1 MQGILQFFKDILSEP
16 ALLMGLMAFVGLI
29 ALKRPAN
36 KIMTGTLK
44 PILGYLM
51 LSAGASVI
59 TTNLSPLGE
68 MIQKGFHITGVIPN
82 NEAIVSVAQTILGVE
97 TMSILLV
104 GLIVNLLVARFT
116 KFKYIFLTGHH
127 SFFMACLLS
136 AVLQTAGFNGVL
148 LIALGGIV
156 LGLVS
161 AILPAIGQK
170 YTLKVTDG
178 DEVAMGHFGSLAYY
192 ISAWIGSKVG
202 KPEDSTEKIEIPEK
216 WSFLRDTTIS
226 TALTMMVFYLISA
239 IAAGPTF
246 VEELSGGQNMVI
258 FALMSAMNFAVGVTI
273 VYAGVRMILGD
284 LLPAFQGIATK
295 IIPDAIPAVDCA
307 VFFTYAPTAVV
318 LGFVASFI
326 GGVIGMFILGAAGAV
341 LIIPG
346 LVPHFFCGATAGI
359 YGNATGGKKGAIIG
373 AFVNG
378 LLITFIPALLLP
390 VLGNLGFQN
399 TTFGDFDFGIIG
411 LIIGKAYEWIGSGGV
426 IGLVVLL
433 IAAAIIPSFMKTKSK
448 VINNVDDNGEPM

>member
-1 MQGILQFFKDILSEP
+1 MYRLTVTLDVFIANSESKLPELGHLGIL
-16 ALLMGLMAFVGLI
+16 MI
-29 ALKRPAN
+29 AR
-36 KIMTGTLK
+36 
-44 PILGYLM
+44 
-51 LSAGASVI
+51 
-59 TTNLSPLGE
+59 
-68 MIQKGFHITGVIPN
+68 
-82 NEAIVSVAQTILGVE
+82 
-97 TMSILLV
+97 
-104 GLIVNLLVARFT
+104 
-116 KFKYIFLTGHH
+116 
-127 SFFMACLLS
+127 
-136 AVLQTAGFNGVL
+136 
-148 LIALGGIV
+148 
-156 LGLVS
+156 
-161 AILPAIGQK
+161 
-170 YTLKVTDG
+170 
-178 DEVAMGHFGSLAYY
+178 
-192 ISAWIGSKVG
+192 G
-202 KPEDSTEKIEIPEK
+202 KQ
-216 WSFLRDTTIS
+216 WL
-226 TALTMMVFYLISA
+226 
-239 IAAGPTF
+239 
-246 VEELSGGQNMVI
+246 
-258 FALMSAMNFAVGVTI
+258 
-273 VYAGVRMILGD
+273 
-284 LLPAFQGIATK
+284 ATK

-426 IGLVVLL
+426 IGLVILL

>member
-1 MQGILQFFKDILSEP
+1 MESILQVLRDFLKEP
-16 ALLMGLMAFVGLI
+16 ALLMGLMAFIGLV
-29 ALKRPAN
+29 ALRKPSH
-36 KIMTGTLK
+36 KVMTGTLK

-51 LSAGASVI
+51 LGAGADFIVS
-59 TTNLSPLGE
+59 NLNPLGE
-68 MIQKGFHITGVIPN
+68 MIQEGFNITGVIPN
-82 NEAIVSVAQTILGVE
+82 NEAIVSVAQKVLGVE
-97 TMSILLV
+97 TMSILV
-104 GLIVNLLVARFT
+104 TGLIANLLIARFT

-136 AVLQTAGFNGVL
+136 AVLQTAGFEGASLVL
-148 LIALGGIV
+148 IGGAF

-161 AILPAIGQK
+161 AILPAVGQK
-170 YTLKVTDG
+170 YTLKVTEG

-192 ISAWIGSKVG
+192 ISAWIGGKVG
-202 KPEDSTEKIEIPEK
+202 KPEDSTEKMQIPEK

-226 TALTMMVFYLISA
+226 TALTMMVFYLVAA
-239 IAAGPTF
+239 IASGSEF
-246 VEELSGGQNMVI
+246 VATLSGGQNMI
-258 FALMSAMNFAVGVTI
+258 LFSLMSAMKFAVGVTI

-318 LGFVASFI
+318 IGFISSFI
-326 GGVIGMFILGAAGAV
+326 GGVIGMLLLGVAGGV

-359 YGNATGGKKGAIIG
+359 YGNATGGKRGAAIG

-378 LLITFIPALLLP
+378 LLITFVPALLLP

-399 TTFGDFDFGIIG
+399 TTFGDFDFGVLGI
-411 LIIGKAYEWIGSGGV
+411 LIGKLYEFLGSVGV
-426 IGLVVLL
+426 IALLAILVLIVL
-433 IAAAIIPSFMKTKSK
+433 IPSFMKSKTK
-448 VINNVDDNGEPM
+448 VINNYYDEESM